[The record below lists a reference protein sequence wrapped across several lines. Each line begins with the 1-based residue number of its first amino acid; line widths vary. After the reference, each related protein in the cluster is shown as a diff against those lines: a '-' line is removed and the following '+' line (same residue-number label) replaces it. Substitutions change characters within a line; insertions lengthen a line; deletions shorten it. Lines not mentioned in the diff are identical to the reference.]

1 MTVSVITC
9 REVVDHLSA
18 FVDGEISPALAD
30 VILVHLRTCGE
41 CRARLTLEQSVKA
54 VVARAC
60 TIPVAPERLRERVQ
74 ATLQQTR
81 VGYSYTQVTRNR
93 EGTTVIQV
101 SGFTEVT
108 SGRPEPAVG
117 RLRFTVGEADTA
129 EALGSGEVAVLGT
142 PRLIAW
148 CEQACLA
155 SLAGR
160 LSATET
166 TVGVHVDLE
175 HLAPSRPGSTVEVT
189 AVLVATGRRR
199 LTFDC
204 EAIEPDTA
212 VVLARGRLTR
222 VRVLR
227 AAFG

>member
-9 REVVDHLSA
+9 REVVEHLSA
-18 FVDGEISPALAD
+18 YVDGEVSPALGEM
-30 VILVHLRTCGE
+30 ILVHMGTCPG

-60 TIPVAPERLRERVQ
+60 TIPAAPSRLRERVQ
-74 ATLQQTR
+74 AALEQTR

-108 SGRPEPAVG
+108 GSRSEPAAG
-117 RLRFTVGEADTA
+117 RLRFTVGETDTA
-129 EALGSGEVAVLGT
+129 VALGSGEVAVLGT

-155 SLAGR
+155 ALAEH
-160 LSATET
+160 LPAAET

-189 AVLVATGRRR
+189 AVLVGTGRRR